1 MCQKDTRQK
10 ETKKKRAWFWTRETQ
25 NNELH
30 TLQARDTIIMLF
42 PVNLDKTN
50 LRKQTSV
57 HLWGHVVL
65 KIIVDEKGSTKVDFI
80 RQKTTSANDE
90 NFSHWNP
97 KQIESKVC
105 VYFFGMR
112 WYFKNYAISKAHYF
126 FKLGREKNT
135 FVKFVFIRGWEKSEQ
150 TPPFLKTMKTC
161 VENLKI
167 V

>member
-1 MCQKDTRQK
+1 MNFQNKK
-10 ETKKKRAWFWTRETQ
+10 EMRVFL
-25 NNELH
+25 N
-30 TLQARDTIIMLF
+30 ARNTEQRVAHLTSARIAVSSTIITF
-42 PVNLDKTN
+42 CPVNLDKTN